1 MSWLVS
7 TNSSTFILQHLWV
20 FVIACL
26 DRQMSTSIYDKI
38 TPPSLFYLYHSHD
51 QCWCPHFK
59 FALSFRLK
67 VSVVLTFD
75 LHSLSLLHFYC
86 MCVYLVNNNFMT
98 PCAGFCWPT
107 FLCMYATQEDHKQL
121 NCTAAPLHHPSFF
134 LRVNYVAIVR

>member
-38 TPPSLFYLYHSHD
+38 TPPSLYYLYHSHD

-98 PCAGFCWPT
+98 PCAGLLANTPLRFPACTLPKTTITAQLRCSPT
-107 FLCMYATQEDHKQL
+107 P
-121 NCTAAPLHHPSFF
+121 PLLLFTS
-134 LRVNYVAIVR
+134 

>member
-38 TPPSLFYLYHSHD
+38 TPPSLYYLYHSHD

-98 PCAGFCWPT
+98 PCAGFCWPI
-107 FLCMYATQEDHKQL
+107 LLRSSA
-121 NCTAAPLHHPSFF
+121 CTLPKKTINSSIALLLPYTTPPSFYE
-134 LRVNYVAIVR
+134 LTM